1 MKPATD
7 RLQIPFARTLFL
19 QVPLFF
25 LLSLFSLNALAQDQ
39 DIKEYAVLRMNEIN
53 SRAARHFL
61 DNFSPSTQVK
71 WFRDEKHYVATF
83 GEADS
88 TDRAYYKDNGDFDF
102 CIKYFHPEAL
112 DQGLRSAV
120 LKKFP
125 GCEIMVVTELT
136 DLEKTELYIKIK
148 DGSYIR
154 TLSCSEEGIEVM
166 ENLKDIGS

>member
-1 MKPATD
+1 MKLAMP
-7 RLQIPFARTLFL
+7 RFQSPFAGMLFL
-19 QVPLFF
+19 RLPFF
-25 LLSLFSLNALAQDQ
+25 LLLWLFSLNALAQDQ
-39 DIKEYAVLRMNEIN
+39 DIKEYAVLRMNEVN

-61 DNFSPSTQVK
+61 DNFSPSTKVK
-71 WFRDEKHYVATF
+71 WYRDEKHYVATF

-102 CIKYFHPEAL
+102 CLKYFHPDAL
-112 DQGLRSAV
+112 DQALRSTV

-125 GCEIMVVTELT
+125 GCEIMVVTEFT
-136 DLEKTELYIKIK
+136 DLEKTDLYIKIK

-154 TLSCSEEGIEVM
+154 TLSCSDEGIEVM